1 MNLGKYFRYIDKN
14 SIGTY
19 FSIPL
24 LFKNIAFDNNFQ
36 PNVEEVLKAVD
47 PSTKMLFIC
56 SPNNPTGNS
65 MHADKIKQ
73 LIAGFPGIVVV
84 DEAYIDFAA
93 QGSLTPWIERYSNLV
108 ILQTFSKAWGLAGIR
123 LGMAFAQEWII
134 ELFNK
139 VKPPYN
145 VNKLTQEAVLDKLI
159 QGDTIQDE
167 ITTVLGQRALLQQ
180 YLSSLDYIEK
190 IYPSDTNFIL
200 MKVKEPKRLYDFL
213 VDKGIIVRDRSK
225 VLLCDGCLRISIGT
239 PKENEKLFN
248 AMLEF

>member
-1 MNLGKYFRYIDKN
+1 IVEV
-14 SIGTY
+14 
-19 FSIPL
+19 PL
-24 LFKNIAFDNNFQ
+24 TNNFQ
-36 PNVEEVLKAVD
+36 PNVEAVLEAVN

-65 MHADKIKQ
+65 MHTEKVKQ
-73 LIAGFPGIVVV
+73 LITGFPGIVVV

-93 QGSLTPWIERYSNLV
+93 QGSLTPWIDNYSNLV

-123 LGMAFAQEWII
+123 LGMAFAQEWIV

-145 VNKLTQEAVLDKLI
+145 INKLTQEAVLEKLI
-159 QGDTIQDE
+159 QGNAIQEE

-180 YLSSLDYIEK
+180 YLSSLEYIEK

-200 MKVKEPKRLYDFL
+200 LKVKEPTRLYDFL

-225 VLLCDGCLRISIGT
+225 VLLCEGCLRISVGT
-239 PKENEKLFN
+239 PQENERLFN